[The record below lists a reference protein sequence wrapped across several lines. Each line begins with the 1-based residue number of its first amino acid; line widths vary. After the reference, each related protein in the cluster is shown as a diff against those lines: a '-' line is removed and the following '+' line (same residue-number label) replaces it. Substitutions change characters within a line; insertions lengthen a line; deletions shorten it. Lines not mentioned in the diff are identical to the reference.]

1 MSSSKRVK
9 PQGELVWVMDGKTEY
24 MGQLIEPL
32 SMAKAEE
39 GEKEE
44 DVELEVKW
52 THNGTYEWVTLD
64 RVRVD
69 SSGPRRRISK
79 KTEWKSM
86 PAPEKKQATP
96 AKTKGSPKKKG
107 LESSTKKSAQTPE
120 KEKDKT
126 SKKRPAKE
134 AEEEP
139 KKAEGTKS
147 LETKTE
153 EPPAKKQKVRSG
165 DTATGANV
173 FFASLTSQVVGAK
186 NAVVSGFQEVYKEL
200 MGSSSS
206 S

>member
-39 GEKEE
+39 DEKDE

-52 THNGTYEWVTLD
+52 THNGTIEWVTLD

-69 SSGPRRRISK
+69 STGPRRRVSK
-79 KTEWKSM
+79 KAEWKSM
-86 PAPEKKQATP
+86 PDPEKKRTTP
-96 AKTKGSPKKKG
+96 AKTKGSPRKKR
-107 LESSTKKSAQTPE
+107 LESPTKKSAQTPE
-120 KEKDKT
+120 KEKT

-134 AEEEP
+134 AEKES
-139 KKAEGTKS
+139 KKAKGAKS
-147 LETKTE
+147 LEAKTE

-165 DTATGANV
+165 DTATGANG
-173 FFASLTSQVVGAK
+173 FFASLTSQVVGVK
-186 NAVVSGFQEVYKEL
+186 NAVVSGFQDVYKEL
-200 MGSSSS
+200 VGSSS
-206 S
+206 